1 VKLKPPAWI
10 ENRLSQFFGEHGQS
24 RLGYDAVKFDN
35 KRRPATGRLLWEER
49 ELMEN
54 QRRLL
59 VSDTRDL
66 QRNFTIAA
74 WAIRKHLDFVASFNF
89 NCRTPD
95 KGLNVEIEA
104 LVEEWSRKENFDA
117 CARHDRQRFIRLL
130 EARRYVDGDI
140 GVLKIIDGTVQA
152 IEGDRIRNPF
162 GAMDLVPDPGLLGV
176 NLKGLIEGAILDD
189 RGRTTGYVVNKRTLY
204 GGFIPERVVS
214 SADLLLH
221 GCFDRFD
228 QVRGVSPIA
237 AGLNQ
242 FKDVYENFDF
252 ALAKMKIA
260 QLFGMVLTRDSDD
273 APAPT
278 YPEFTDPSVTDDSS
292 QNPAKTAA
300 ETNKARYEINF
311 GRGPVILD
319 MDPGDDAKFLE
330 NKTPSTEFKEF
341 TQTIIQV
348 ALKALDIPFSF
359 YDEAYTNFFG
369 SRSALMLYLKS
380 AEFKQH
386 EVREVLRHL
395 TVWKL
400 ILWIASG
407 RLILPRGMSVADI
420 KFHWIP
426 SGVPWWNPQ
435 QEITAELSAIAGTL
449 QDFDEIRREHF
460 GDSWYDVIDRQA
472 EQRAYAKSKGVPIS
486 LPTTLAPQAADDAAL
501 HEVPGAAA

>member
-1 VKLKPPAWI
+1 MPGPVKQKPQSWK
-10 ENRLSQFFGEHGQS
+10 NRLASLFGS

-95 KGLNVEIEA
+95 KDLNVEIEG

-189 RGRTTGYVVNKRTLY
+189 RGRTTGYVVNKRTLW

-242 FKDVYENFDF
+242 FKDVYENFDY
-252 ALAKMKIA
+252 ALAKMKVA
-260 QLFGMVLTRDSDD
+260 QLFGMVLTRDAED

-278 YPEFTDPSVTDDSS
+278 YPEFTDPSATDGVPSP
-292 QNPAKTAA
+292 QATAA
-300 ETNKARYEINF
+300 QTNKARYEINF

-380 AEFKQH
+380 AQFKQH
-386 EVREVLRHL
+386 ELREVLRHL
-395 TVWKL
+395 TTWKL

-407 RLILPRGMSVADI
+407 RLILPRGMTVADI
-420 KFHWIP
+420 KYHWIP
-426 SGVPWWNPQ
+426 AGVPWWNPQ
-435 QEITAELSAIAGTL
+435 QEIAAELAAVAGSL
-449 QDFDEIRREHF
+449 QDLDEIRREHF
-460 GDSWYDVIDRQA
+460 GDSWYDVVDRLA

-486 LPTTLAPQAADDAAL
+486 LPTTLQPVGADDPSDSVHA
-501 HEVPGAAA
+501 VPGAAA